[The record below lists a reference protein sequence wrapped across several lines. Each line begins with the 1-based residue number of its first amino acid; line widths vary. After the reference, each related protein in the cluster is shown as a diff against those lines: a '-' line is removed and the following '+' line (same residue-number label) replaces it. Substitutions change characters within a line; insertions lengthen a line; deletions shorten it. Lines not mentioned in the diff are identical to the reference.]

1 MSENTNEIIE
11 NKKGLGSST
20 IFVMIV
26 LALGVFMTAMDA
38 YIFVPALPTIIADL
52 QTSLNW
58 ATWTLTTYML
68 FMTAIMALAGKLSD
82 VFGRKKLY
90 IIGVTTFVIGSITA
104 SLSWDIYSLIASMG
118 LQGIGAGIVL
128 PSALSSMNDSAP
140 ENQRGKTMGVL
151 MAMSSIATIVGP
163 NIGGFLIQNFG
174 WRTVFH
180 INIPLG
186 IMAVLLAF
194 KFKETYGNQDQHIDY
209 IGSALLVGTIASMLL
224 GIIGLESAPF
234 TDVSVFP
241 LIIAAA
247 VLFIA
252 LIAYEK
258 RVSEPIL
265 DIDVLKKPKIIRDW
279 YLYGIYIRTNLRPDC
294 AKFECTGQWYGA
306 DSTFC
311 SSVYNCH
318 IGRSSFR

>member
-11 NKKGLGSST
+11 NKKSLGSST

-180 INIPLG
+180 Q
-186 IMAVLLAF
+186 V
-194 KFKETYGNQDQHIDY
+194 NQTT
-209 IGSALLVGTIASMLL
+209 S
-224 GIIGLESAPF
+224 
-234 TDVSVFP
+234 
-241 LIIAAA
+241 
-247 VLFIA
+247 
-252 LIAYEK
+252 
-258 RVSEPIL
+258 
-265 DIDVLKKPKIIRDW
+265 
-279 YLYGIYIRTNLRPDC
+279 N
-294 AKFECTGQWYGA
+294 
-306 DSTFC
+306 
-311 SSVYNCH
+311 
-318 IGRSSFR
+318 